1 MASRPLLLPC
11 SLVAVLV
18 LALAAGSEARDHV
31 VGGGANGAWKVPPP
45 AQHEALNEW
54 AQKTRFHVGD
64 NLVFKFDAAADS
76 VLEVTRADYDRCN
89 TASPIAT
96 YKASAATVPLPPKGE
111 RFRHFISGA
120 PGNCQ
125 KGERVIVLVMSENHG
140 RRVVP
145 PAAPAPAHS
154 PSSSSEGL
162 VEAPAHA
169 PAPAPTTGAAWRTA
183 SGGGSVVLGALLGA
197 LLVVGF

>member
-1 MASRPLLLPC
+1 MASSALLLC
-11 SLVAVLV
+11 SLVA
-18 LALAAGSEARDHV
+18 LALAAGSDARDHV
-31 VGGGANGAWKVPPP
+31 VGGGKDGAWRVPPP
-45 AQHEALNEW
+45 AQPDALNDW
-54 AQKTRFHVGD
+54 AGKARFHVGD
-64 NLVFKFDAAADS
+64 NLVFKFDAATDS

-96 YKASAATVPLPPKGE
+96 YKASGAVVPLPPGGQ

-125 KGERVIVLVMSENHG
+125 KGERVIVLVMSDKHG
-140 RRVVP
+140 RRVP
-145 PAAPAPAHS
+145 AAAPAPAHS
-154 PSSSSEGL
+154 PSSSAGL

-169 PAPAPTTGAAWRTA
+169 PAPAPATGAAWRTA
-183 SGGGSVVLGALLGA
+183 SGSGSVVLGALLGA